1 MNGLKNLKRN
11 KMTKYSIEDIAAEF
25 KMGISTV
32 YERLRNLE
40 IFPDEVI
47 GAKRF
52 FYEEKKNCIGC
63 YVKYRPDERF
73 VIFESKMNFE

>member
-1 MNGLKNLKRN
+1 
-11 KMTKYSIEDIAAEF
+11 MTKYSIEDIATEF

-63 YVKYRPDERF
+63 YVKFRPDERF
-73 VIFESKMNFE
+73 IILESKMNFENDH